1 MGWESFM
8 RLAKLVVVAG
18 LMTAGAGG
26 AWAAGSPV
34 PFDYRPDPALKTESV
49 AQLRARISRLCVKTQ
64 EKISSGASGLA
75 GKCNCYAGRTLREM
89 SADELQFYRDNGY
102 FNDST
107 RAKALVALEGCGL
120 KRP

>member
-1 MGWESFM
+1 M